1 MVDGEKGSRR
11 GAEGERVGTH
21 PPVGFGEAVSLPH
34 TGGGLYV
41 PHVAGVIPSAQTT
54 AQHTAHTHS
63 TQHTAHSTQ
72 HTAHSTQ
79 HFRGRGGL
87 FTSLPGECSS
97 CMIECWTEG

>member
-41 PHVAGVIPSAQTT
+41 PHVAGVIPSAQTK

-63 TQHTAHSTQ
+63 TQHTHTAHSTHTQ
-72 HTAHSTQ
+72 HTAHSRMSRQ
-79 HFRGRGGL
+79 AALR
-87 FTSLPGECSS
+87 SVIWSA
-97 CMIECWTEG
+97 MV